1 MPYSIEKTSPKCWTV
16 KNTETGA
23 VKAKCTSEKKA
34 KAQMRLLYGLESGWK
49 PKKKGKGKMEN
60 KECDQKSDT
69 EEGGYLESFK
79 RKPGLL
85 PPPVRKMLDSKGS
98 VKISSIKI
106 VRTPLSRFVSSL
118 LNVISL
124 GAYQKAVKESPYDS
138 MFHLAMLINGRY
150 TTEKNEVI
158 KLYQG
163 TPVKKNSETFDLPVS
178 KNITI
183 GELFENGRKKMGDE
197 NFTNYDARTNNCQ
210 DFLLGL
216 LDGSGLTTDEARK
229 FIKQD
234 AEVIFKKMP
243 TVSEKIGRF
252 LTDVGAVGE
261 RVMEGEGQSKPCW
274 KGYEMIGM
282 KTKNGKKVPN
292 CVPFKE
298 TWVVQGGRLV
308 PVLVGGEIPDDIKK
322 LAKAK
327 YELKKA
333 TEEYEKLLPE
343 KDKPQL
349 LPEYEKQKRD
359 DIIESYNIEGKKR
372 LEENKK
378 IRSGDTKKKV
388 KYYGDKDV
396 EIHKGPFIA
405 RRSGGTDTQWTVW
418 NVQKL
423 LKVGLNRQQAID
435 LIESLYESQNLLKTT
450 KKSSVSKKKKM
461 PESKSWK
468 DFYASQVKGK
478 KFKNRQEVNAFMK
491 ECSKKWKEMKSKS
504 GGMVA
509 PQHVPG
515 YMSVA
520 QKRQLLT
527 QFFRLVDNDD
537 LDDNHPHVRAATN
550 FSVRLLNTMEQRF
563 PDFDPDWTSEEL
575 VANLPANVI
584 ADIPINT
591 MNIIRRHRSRLSAL
605 IGAQQQAP

>member
-1 MPYSIEKTSPKCWTV
+1 MPYEIEHTSPKCWTV
-16 KNTETGA
+16 KNTKTGEI
-23 VKAKCTSEKKA
+23 KAKCTSQKKA
-34 KAQMRLLYGLESGWK
+34 EAQLRLLYGLESGWK
-49 PKKKGKGKMEN
+49 PSTYKQMEKLHDLKPRRGKRQRLPSASATNQGADE
-60 KECDQKSDT
+60 SDT

-85 PPPVRKMLDSKGS
+85 PPPVRKMLDTKGS

-106 VRTPLSRFVSSL
+106 VRTPLSGFITSL

-163 TPVKKNSETFDLPVS
+163 TPVKKNSETFDLLVS

-183 GELFENGRKKMGDE
+183 GELFENGRKKMGDD
-197 NFTNYDARTNNCQ
+197 NFTNYDARSNNCQ

-243 TVSEKIGRF
+243 SVSEKIGRF

-282 KTKNGKKVPN
+282 KRKNGKKVPN

-308 PVLVGGEIPDDIKK
+308 PVLVGSGPYKVYDSSPTCKSIINIDSGKVENHC
-322 LAKAK
+322 L
-327 YELKKA
+327 
-333 TEEYEKLLPE
+333 TESEA
-343 KDKPQL
+343 
-349 LPEYEKQKRD
+349 
-359 DIIESYNIEGKKR
+359 
-372 LEENKK
+372 
-378 IRSGDTKKKV
+378 KKKQELLNRLYDEEKARLIV
-388 KYYGDKDV
+388 KKDV
-396 EIHKGPFIA
+396 L
-405 RRSGGTDTQWTVW
+405 D
-418 NVQKL
+418 
-423 LKVGLNRQQAID
+423 
-435 LIESLYESQNLLKTT
+435 
-450 KKSSVSKKKKM
+450 KKKKM
-461 PESKSWK
+461 PTARSWK

-504 GGMVA
+504 GGATA
-509 PQHVPG
+509 PYHIPG
-515 YMSVA
+515 EDFRVLPIA
-520 QKRQLLT
+520 KKRQLLIN
-527 QFFRLVDNDD
+527 FFNLVDNENLDQANPDVSRAIDYAGD
-537 LDDNHPHVRAATN
+537 LYDV
-550 FSVRLLNTMEQRF
+550 LEQRH
-563 PDFDPDWTSEEL
+563 PNPNPDWTAAQLIRDLS
-575 VANLPANVI
+575 NNVI
-584 ADIPINT
+584 ASIPKNT
-591 MNIIRRHRSRLSAL
+591 INIIQRHRSRLNAL
-605 IGAQQQAP
+605 LNPQP